1 MYEDG
6 LVHSV
11 VTNAFEENPA
21 PEEGNLERMDIDIC
35 AIVVPRIRADSVR
48 YESSKKTVEVEQKE
62 QRQNTRHDQI
72 KKKEPVE
79 RGVRRCQ
86 E

>member
-48 YESSKKTVEVEQKE
+48 YESSKKTVEVEQEE
-62 QRQNTRHDQI
+62 QRPIYIVSVIHATSS
-72 KKKEPVE
+72 
-79 RGVRRCQ
+79 
-86 E
+86 